1 MSTPASQPRQ
11 IRLFLSSTFRDME
24 NERHELLTRVFPLFR
39 QLCLERQVVFSE
51 IDLRWGITEEDA
63 HNGQTVQ
70 ICLEEIA
77 RCRALGIPPFFIG
90 FIGERYGWVP
100 QRHELETYWRQA
112 AQGENPYAERIEA
125 ALAEEISVT
134 ELEMRYGFMD
144 NVEGVSGQRV
154 QLYFRH
160 PDLTASLAGEESAN
174 FYESSEVA
182 RHKLATLKSAI
193 RETYGACVGIDGYQD
208 VSAFGQHIL
217 NFLSVQLDTH
227 FPRGDV
233 PDEQRLRLHA
243 QQCYALSRR
252 ENYVPLLVFKHQV
265 ETWARNTLDALL
277 PAVVPDR
284 NALNRLALVGESGRG
299 KSAFMADLVASET
312 FSAALVIAHFIGAD
326 GDNSPEGWRERVLQT
341 LQPYLPADVDIPTEN
356 DARWAVFPQLVSA
369 AQMQMGKPVVL
380 LLDAINQFSPVEEG
394 LRRLHSLR
402 FASGTLLV
410 VTSTDALPQEWPT
423 LAFPELTEENRRAA
437 IALFLQQ
444 YSKKLPEA
452 LVDELVAA
460 PVCGNA
466 LFLRLVMEELRLHA
480 DHDSLATRV
489 TTLLSYA
496 DAGQLFLALL
506 KETDRD
512 FRPEGDS
519 LASQATTLIAASR
532 AGVSHRDLAVLM
544 APHLRQAGPKMADQ
558 TLLRLLA
565 RIAPFCLND
574 DGRLRITHTIFTQT
588 LTALSTLMFPSRRAL
603 VAYYSEFDAF
613 SVAERTYQWM
623 ALEND
628 KQLVETLGRVD
639 AFCALQQGYPELAC
653 QAMLALGAGRNSL
666 SLLLNALV
674 KSWSTYRPEVM
685 FTPAMNAV
693 SAWFLQRGFWLIG
706 VRWSELAAAMARNVT
721 PVDLINTMGTV
732 NSLALFYRLLGE
744 YDKAEPLLRDALVL
758 MRKMLPAG
766 HPDIG
771 VVLNNLAGVYG
782 ALGQPEKA
790 EPLLRE
796 AQQNIHNENSIDF
809 ANITQSLGECYQH
822 LEKYEL
828 AESLLRK
835 SLSVRERLQAR
846 DNPELIALK
855 RSLGGLYMELERY
868 DEAEPV
874 LQAVLDLRQ
883 AVLPPEH
890 PDIANS
896 LNDLGELYYRQGEVG
911 KAEPLFTRMM
921 NIRRKSLSS
930 DHPNFIA
937 GLFYMAELYHSLG
950 RLEDAASQLQEAIPV
965 LERLPDN
972 QVELSYARQSL
983 ANLYMEDEQHE
994 KAIPLFEA
1002 MLTTQ
1007 AELSQPD
1014 SPVMLRLVND
1024 LGMLYLG
1031 QDRLDEAAICWE
1043 KWLYLQ
1049 EEKLDHGDEGRLK
1062 VMHNLACVY
1071 KAQQKH
1077 QEAKAILLQIM
1088 TIRFED
1094 DHGDLE
1100 LKVQSLAQ
1108 AAYIHYFLAEYP
1120 MAETLYRK
1128 LFTMVEPNWS
1138 AGAAHQNELFQWLV
1152 ERGVLDKEGR
1162 NQPQAPVKMATPSW
1176 KTSINVGSSVWQ
1188 APAQPKNPAESISTE
1203 RGTPLEPALPVDVQK
1218 GAKRGFGEKL
1228 RFAWNKWFR

>member
-1 MSTPASQPRQ
+1 MPTSASQPRQ

-24 NERHELLTRVFPLFR
+24 KERHELLTRVFPLFR
-39 QLCLERQVVFSE
+39 QQCLERQVVFSE

-100 QRHELETYWRQA
+100 QRHELENYWHQA
-112 AQGENPYAERIEA
+112 AQGENPYSGRIEA
-125 ALAEEISVT
+125 ALAEGISVT

-144 NVEGVSGQRV
+144 NVDGVSGQRV

-160 PDLTASLAGEESAN
+160 PDLTASLAAEEPAN

-182 RHKLATLKSAI
+182 RGKLATLKSAI
-193 RETYGACVGIDGYQD
+193 RETHGACVGIDGYQD
-208 VSAFGQHIL
+208 ISEFGQHIL
-217 NFLSVQLDTH
+217 DFLSAQLDTH
-227 FPRGDV
+227 FPREEV

-252 ENYVPLLVFKHQV
+252 ENYVPLLAFKHQV
-265 ETWARNTLDALL
+265 ETWAQNTLDAML
-277 PAVVPDR
+277 PDAVPDR
-284 NALNRLALVGESGRG
+284 DALNRLALVGESGRG

-312 FSAALVIAHFIGAD
+312 FSAALVIAHFVGAD
-326 GDNSPEGWRERVLQT
+326 GDSSPEGWRERVLQT
-341 LQPYLPADVDIPTEN
+341 LQPYLPTDVDIPGES
-356 DARWAVFPQLVSA
+356 DARWAVFPELVSA
-369 AQMQMGKPVVL
+369 AQVQMGKPIVL

-402 FASGTLLV
+402 FASGALLV

-423 LAFPELTEENRRAA
+423 LAFPELSEENRRAA

-444 YSKKLPEA
+444 YSKKLPQA
-452 LVDELVAA
+452 LVDELVAT

-489 TTLLSYA
+489 ATLLSYA

-506 KETDRD
+506 NETDRD

-532 AGVSHRDLAVLM
+532 AGVSHRDLAVLL
-544 APHLRQAGPKMADQ
+544 APHLHQVGPKMADQ

-574 DGRLRITHTIFTQT
+574 DGRLRISHTIFTQT
-588 LTALSTLMFPSRRAL
+588 LTALSPLMSPSRRAL
-603 VAYYSEFDAF
+603 VAYFSQFDAF
-613 SVAERTYQWM
+613 SVAERTWQWM
-623 ALEND
+623 VLEND
-628 KQLVETLGRVD
+628 EQLVETLGRVD
-639 AFCALQQGYPELAC
+639 AFCALQQSYPELAS
-653 QAMLALGAGRNSL
+653 QAMLALGAGRSSL

-674 KSWSTYRPEVM
+674 ESWSAYRPEVV

-693 SAWFLQRGFWLIG
+693 SAWFLRQGFWLIG
-706 VRWSELAAAMARNVT
+706 ARWGELALAMVNSVT
-721 PVDLINTMGTV
+721 PVNLNNTIRTI

-744 YDKAEPLLRDALVL
+744 YDKAEPLLHDALAL

-771 VVLNNLAGVYG
+771 VMLNNLAGVYG
-782 ALGQPEKA
+782 DLGQPEKA

-796 AQQNIHNENSIDF
+796 AWQNIRNENSIDF

-822 LEKYEL
+822 LEKYEQ
-828 AESLLRK
+828 AESLMRK
-835 SLSVRERLQAR
+835 ALVVRERLQAR
-846 DNPELIALK
+846 DNPHRISLK
-855 RSLGGLYMELERY
+855 RSLGELYMQLERY
-868 DEAEPV
+868 DEAEPILQEV
-874 LQAVLDLRQ
+874 LALRQ

-890 PDIANS
+890 PDIATS
-896 LNDLGELYYRQGEVG
+896 LKDLGELYYRQGEVG
-911 KAEPLFTRMM
+911 KAEPLLTRMM
-921 NIRRKSLSS
+921 DIRRVSLSS

-937 GLFYMAELYHSLG
+937 GLFYMAELYYSQG
-950 RLEDAASQLQEAIPV
+950 RLEDAAAQMQEVISV
-965 LERLPDN
+965 FEHLPDN
-972 QVELSYARQSL
+972 QEELSLARQSL
-983 ANLYMEDEQHE
+983 ANLYMEDDRHE

-1014 SPVMLRLVND
+1014 NPVMLRLIND

-1031 QDRLDEAAICWE
+1031 QDRLDEAATCWE

-1049 EEKLDHGDEGRLK
+1049 EDKLEQGDEGRLK

-1071 KAQQKH
+1071 KAQQKD
-1077 QEAKAILLQIM
+1077 QDAKALLLKIM
-1088 TIRFED
+1088 SIRFED

-1108 AAYIHYFLAEYP
+1108 AAEMHYFLAEYP

-1128 LFTMVEPNWS
+1128 LFTMVEPKWAAGS
-1138 AGAAHQNELFQWLV
+1138 AEQNELYQWLI
-1152 ERGVLDKEGR
+1152 ERGVLDKDGR
-1162 NQPQAPVKMATPSW
+1162 NKPQAAVKMATPSW

-1188 APAQPKNPAESISTE
+1188 VPAQPKIPAEPVSTGRE
-1203 RGTPLEPALPVDVQK
+1203 TPVEPTVPENVQK
-1218 GAKRGFGEKL
+1218 EAKRGVGEKL
-1228 RFAWNKWFR
+1228 RSAWNKWLR

>member
-1 MSTPASQPRQ
+1 MPTSASQPRQ

-24 NERHELLTRVFPLFR
+24 KERHELLTRVFPLFR
-39 QLCLERQVVFSE
+39 QQCLERQVVFSE

-100 QRHELETYWRQA
+100 QRHELENYWQQA
-112 AQGENPYAERIEA
+112 AQGENPYAGRIEA
-125 ALAEEISVT
+125 ALAEGISVT

-144 NVEGVSGQRV
+144 NADGVGGQRV

-160 PDLTASLAGEESAN
+160 PDLTASLAEENPAN
-174 FYESSEVA
+174 FYESSEA
-182 RHKLATLKSAI
+182 SRDKLTALKRAI
-193 RETYGACVGIDGYQD
+193 RQTHAASVGIDGYQNI
-208 VSAFGQHIL
+208 SAFGQHIL
-217 NFLSVQLDTH
+217 DFLSAQLDTH
-227 FPRGDV
+227 FPREAV
-233 PDEQRLRLHA
+233 PDEQQLRLHA

-252 ENYVPLLVFKHQV
+252 ENYVPLLAFKHQV
-265 ETWARNTLDALL
+265 ETWAQNTLDAML
-277 PAVVPDR
+277 PDAVPDR
-284 NALNRLALVGESGRG
+284 DALNRLALVGESGRG

-312 FSAALVIAHFIGAD
+312 FSAALVIAHFVGAD
-326 GDNSPEGWRERVLQT
+326 GDSSPEGWRERVLQA
-341 LQPYLPADVDIPTEN
+341 LQPYLPTDVDIPTES
-356 DARWAVFPQLVSA
+356 DARWAMFPELVSA
-369 AQMQMGKPVVL
+369 AQAQMGKPIVL

-402 FASGTLLV
+402 FSSGTLLV
-410 VTSTDALPQEWPT
+410 VTSTDALPQEWPA

-444 YSKKLPEA
+444 YSKKLPQA

-489 TTLLSYA
+489 TALLSYA

-506 KETDRD
+506 NESDRD

-532 AGVSHRDLAVLM
+532 AGVSHRDLAVLL
-544 APHLRQAGPKMADQ
+544 APHLHQAGPKMADQ

-574 DGRLRITHTIFTQT
+574 DGRLRITHTIFTRT
-588 LTALSTLMFPSRRAL
+588 LTALSPLMSPSRRAL
-603 VAYYSEFDAF
+603 VAYFSQFDAF
-613 SVAERTYQWM
+613 SVAERTWQWM

-628 KQLVETLGRVD
+628 EQLVETLGRVD
-639 AFCALQQGYPELAC
+639 AFCALQQSYPELAS
-653 QAMLALGAGRNSL
+653 QAMLALGAGRSSL
-666 SLLLNALV
+666 SLLLNALAE
-674 KSWSTYRPEVM
+674 SWSAYRPEVV

-706 VRWSELAAAMARNVT
+706 ARWGELAAAMARNVT

-744 YDKAEPLLRDALVL
+744 YDKAEPLLRDALAL
-758 MRKMLPAG
+758 MRKMLPPG

-782 ALGQPEKA
+782 TLGQPEKA

-796 AQQNIHNENSIDF
+796 AQQNIRNENSLDF

-828 AESLLRK
+828 AEPLLRK
-835 SLSVRERLQAR
+835 ALAVRVRLQVR
-846 DNPELIALK
+846 DNPDLIALK
-855 RSLGGLYMELERY
+855 RSLGELYMEQQRY
-868 DEAEPV
+868 DEAEPILQEV
-874 LQAVLDLRQ
+874 LALRQ

-890 PDIANS
+890 PDIATS
-896 LNDLGELYYRQGEVG
+896 LNDLGELYYRQGDAD
-911 KAEPLFTRMM
+911 KAEPLFTQMM
-921 NIRRKSLSS
+921 DIRRKSLSS

-937 GLFYMAELYHSLG
+937 GLFYMAELYRSMG
-950 RLEDAASQLQEAIPV
+950 RLEDAASQLREAIPA
-965 LERLPDN
+965 LEHRPNN
-972 QVELSYARQSL
+972 QAELSWARQSL
-983 ANLYMEDEQHE
+983 ASLYMEDDCHE
-994 KAIPLFEA
+994 KAIPLYEA
-1002 MLTTQ
+1002 MLTAQ
-1007 AELSQPD
+1007 SELSRPD
-1014 SPVMLRLVND
+1014 SPEMLRLVDD

-1031 QDRLDEAAICWE
+1031 QDRLEEAATCWE
-1043 KWLYLQ
+1043 KWLSLQ
-1049 EEKLDHGDEGRLK
+1049 EGKFEQGDESRLK

-1077 QEAKAILLQIM
+1077 QDAKAMLLQIM
-1088 TIRFED
+1088 SIRFED
-1094 DHGDLE
+1094 DHGDQE

-1108 AAYIHYFLAEYP
+1108 AAEVHYFLAEYP
-1120 MAETLYRK
+1120 MAEALYRK
-1128 LFTMVEPNWS
+1128 LFTLVEPQWP
-1138 AGAAHQNELFQWLV
+1138 AGAAQQNELFQWLV
-1152 ERGVLDKEGR
+1152 ERGVLDKDGR
-1162 NQPQAPVKMATPSW
+1162 NKPQA
-1176 KTSINVGSSVWQ
+1176 
-1188 APAQPKNPAESISTE
+1188 
-1203 RGTPLEPALPVDVQK
+1203 VQK
-1218 GAKRGFGEKL
+1218 EAKRSVGETL
-1228 RFAWNKWFR
+1228 RNAWNKWLR